1 VRRGSLDEDER
12 LEIESHVTH
21 TFRFLSQIPWTK
33 DLAKVPEIAY
43 MHHEKLNGKGYP
55 NRLPAPAIPVQ
66 SKMMAI
72 ADIFDALTASDRP
85 YKKAV
90 PLAKALD
97 ILRFEARDQHID
109 PELLTIFIEH
119 RIFERGR
126 VLSPSEL

>member
-1 VRRGSLDEDER
+1 
-12 LEIESHVTH
+12 
-21 TFRFLSQIPWTK
+21 
-33 DLAKVPEIAY
+33 
-43 MHHEKLNGKGYP
+43 
-55 NRLPAPAIPVQ
+55 
-66 SKMMAI
+66 MMAI

-109 PELLTIFIEH
+109 QELLTIFIEH

-126 VLSPSEL
+126 VLSPS